1 MLKKKKKKILYEKW
15 KEEHQI
21 EQDRE
26 VIGQAIEVAPQKI
39 VVNKVT
45 LAVRIMQIIGDIIGF
60 ILKLVIVVVLLML
73 LTLAIVVLLNE
84 SLRIPVFE
92 YIKQYIYI
100 R

>member
-26 VIGQAIEVAPQKI
+26 VISQAIEVESQKI

-84 SLRIPVFE
+84 PLRIPVFE